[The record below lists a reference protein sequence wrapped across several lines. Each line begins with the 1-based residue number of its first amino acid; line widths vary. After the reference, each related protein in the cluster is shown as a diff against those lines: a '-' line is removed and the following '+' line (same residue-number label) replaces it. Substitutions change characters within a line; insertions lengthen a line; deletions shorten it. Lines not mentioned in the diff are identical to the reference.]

1 MQVADNPI
9 FPSATCEGQNSNKMR
24 IYTSGIRT
32 SILASL
38 HLSSKEKTL
47 SASINDKSKQDSGLT
62 VKVEINQA
70 SQASICCME
79 PCNQLP
85 DLSLT
90 SQISLNMASM

>member
-70 SQASICCME
+70 SICCME

-90 SQISLNMASM
+90 SQISSNMASM